1 LLPKEGKRPKEG
13 RICFM
18 RLLLVRGGALE
29 LWRWGLLHEERK
41 RRPLALLVSSL
52 EQLSSLFYWR
62 DSSAEEGAW
71 LWQAVCHLEG
81 FLAISFH

>member
-1 LLPKEGKRPKEG
+1 
-13 RICFM
+13 M
-18 RLLLVRGGALE
+18 RLLFVRRGALE

-41 RRPLALLVSSL
+41 RRPLALLMSSL

-62 DSSAEEGAW
+62 GSSVEEGAW

-81 FLAISFH
+81 FLAIRIH

>member
-1 LLPKEGKRPKEG
+1 
-13 RICFM
+13 M
-18 RLLLVRGGALE
+18 RGGDFGV
-29 LWRWGLLHEERK
+29 WRGSLLHEDSR

-52 EQLSSLFYWR
+52 EQHSPMFYWR

-81 FLAISFH
+81 FLAISFP